1 MDFENLIRQ
10 RFSCRKFKNQPV
22 EPEKIQ
28 KIIEAG
34 ILAPTAVNMQ
44 PFHIFNITSAAAK
57 EALRSCTKCHFG
69 ADNFLLVG
77 AAPDQGWVRK
87 FDNRPFA
94 DVDAS
99 IASVH
104 MMLMAQELG
113 LATTWVGYFDAPAL
127 KKACP
132 QLEGYDLIAVFPIG
146 YPDEEPSPKH
156 FQRKSAEQLVTEL

>member
-1 MDFENLIRQ
+1 MNFENLIHH
-10 RFSCRKFKNQPV
+10 RFSCRKFKNKPV
-22 EPEKIQ
+22 EPEKIK

-44 PFHIFNITSAAAK
+44 PFHIFNFTSDNAK

-69 ADNFLLVG
+69 AEHFLLIG

-87 FDNRPFA
+87 FDDRPFA

-99 IASVH
+99 IAATH
-104 MMLMAQELG
+104 MMLMAEELG

-127 KKACP
+127 KKALP
-132 QLEGYDLIAVFPIG
+132 QLDKYDLIAIFPIG
-146 YPDEEPSPKH
+146 YPDEEPAPRH
-156 FQRKSAEQLVTEL
+156 FERKTSQQLVTEL